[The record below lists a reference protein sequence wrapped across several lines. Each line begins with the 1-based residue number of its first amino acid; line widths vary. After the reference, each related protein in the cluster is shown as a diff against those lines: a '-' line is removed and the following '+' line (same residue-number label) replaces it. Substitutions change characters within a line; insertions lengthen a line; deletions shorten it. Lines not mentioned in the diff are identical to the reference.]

1 MYNNK
6 VNYNNKNII
15 KTLTKVPE
23 IMTISESST
32 QIYCR
37 QPINFASCSSL
48 RPNLMDLMGK
58 NFQYIK
64 HPKNVYAKF
73 HTYLFVEFLCHIN
86 EYFKV
91 LFQLILLVAQ
101 YKYDRHFMSHLVI
114 KSKVHYADNIMYFT
128 LSNRIITWIKIKKN
142 FHKNFWIKRKNASR
156 FFFWLR

>member
-1 MYNNK
+1 M
-6 VNYNNKNII
+6 
-15 KTLTKVPE
+15 LTKVPE

-32 QIYCR
+32 QIYCH
-37 QPINFASCSSL
+37 QPIHFVSCSSP

-114 KSKVHYADNIMYFT
+114 KSKVHYASHAT
-128 LSNRIITWIKIKKN
+128 
-142 FHKNFWIKRKNASR
+142 
-156 FFFWLR
+156 

>member
-37 QPINFASCSSL
+37 QPINFASCSSP

-114 KSKVHYADNIMYFT
+114 KSKVHYAINNI
-128 LSNRIITWIKIKKN
+128 IK
-142 FHKNFWIKRKNASR
+142 SM
-156 FFFWLR
+156 

>member
-1 MYNNK
+1 
-6 VNYNNKNII
+6 
-15 KTLTKVPE
+15 
-23 IMTISESST
+23 MTISESST

-37 QPINFASCSSL
+37 QPINFASCSSP

-114 KSKVHYADNIMYFT
+114 KSKVHYASHIPST
-128 LSNRIITWIKIKKN
+128 
-142 FHKNFWIKRKNASR
+142 HKNFICYIHRGLWVYTLL
-156 FFFWLR
+156 FPVTP

>member
-37 QPINFASCSSL
+37 QPINFASCSSP

-114 KSKVHYADNIMYFT
+114 KSKVHYAIGNPFMNRCNVDHFIMKFC
-128 LSNRIITWIKIKKN
+128 R
-142 FHKNFWIKRKNASR
+142 
-156 FFFWLR
+156 

>member
-1 MYNNK
+1 
-6 VNYNNKNII
+6 
-15 KTLTKVPE
+15 
-23 IMTISESST
+23 
-32 QIYCR
+32 
-37 QPINFASCSSL
+37 
-48 RPNLMDLMGK
+48 MDLMGK

-114 KSKVHYADNIMYFT
+114 KSKVHYAGVRGVQQECYT
-128 LSNRIITWIKIKKN
+128 L
-142 FHKNFWIKRKNASR
+142 
-156 FFFWLR
+156 

>member
-37 QPINFASCSSL
+37 QPINFASCSSPQ
-48 RPNLMDLMGK
+48 PNLMDLMGK

-114 KSKVHYADNIMYFT
+114 KSKVHYARGT
-128 LSNRIITWIKIKKN
+128 
-142 FHKNFWIKRKNASR
+142 
-156 FFFWLR
+156 

>member
-1 MYNNK
+1 
-6 VNYNNKNII
+6 
-15 KTLTKVPE
+15 
-23 IMTISESST
+23 MTISESST

-37 QPINFASCSSL
+37 QPINFASCSSP

-86 EYFKV
+86 GYFKV

-114 KSKVHYADNIMYFT
+114 KSKVHYATKVYFLKEFNI
-128 LSNRIITWIKIKKN
+128 NIKIKPFLHEITEN
-142 FHKNFWIKRKNASR
+142 YMVLVLQDPQWILS
-156 FFFWLR
+156 FFLLLSKFLGNNCT

>member
-37 QPINFASCSSL
+37 QPINFASCSSP

-114 KSKVHYADNIMYFT
+114 KSKVHYAVTNYMQRALLFNSIMILGVGS
-128 LSNRIITWIKIKKN
+128 LSIV
-142 FHKNFWIKRKNASR
+142 HEQYY
-156 FFFWLR
+156 LL

>member
-15 KTLTKVPE
+15 KTLTKVPK

-58 NFQYIK
+58 NLQYIK
-64 HPKNVYAKF
+64 NQKNVYAKF
-73 HTYLFVEFLCHIN
+73 HAYLFVEFLCHIN

-114 KSKVHYADNIMYFT
+114 KSKVHYASIDTMF
-128 LSNRIITWIKIKKN
+128 
-142 FHKNFWIKRKNASR
+142 
-156 FFFWLR
+156 

>member
-32 QIYCR
+32 QIYCH
-37 QPINFASCSSL
+37 QPINFTSCSSP

-114 KSKVHYADNIMYFT
+114 KSKVHYAPVTAID
-128 LSNRIITWIKIKKN
+128 IKITL
-142 FHKNFWIKRKNASR
+142 HKCIV
-156 FFFWLR
+156 

>member
-114 KSKVHYADNIMYFT
+114 KSKVHYAMNT
-128 LSNRIITWIKIKKN
+128 VKGIT
-142 FHKNFWIKRKNASR
+142 HY
-156 FFFWLR
+156 

>member
-58 NFQYIK
+58 NLQYIK
-64 HPKNVYAKF
+64 NQKNVYAKF
-73 HTYLFVEFLCHIN
+73 HAYLFVEFLCHIN

-114 KSKVHYADNIMYFT
+114 KSKVHYAGFDSDFT
-128 LSNRIITWIKIKKN
+128 
-142 FHKNFWIKRKNASR
+142 H
-156 FFFWLR
+156 

>member
-37 QPINFASCSSL
+37 QPINFASCSSPW
-48 RPNLMDLMGK
+48 PNLMDLMGK

-114 KSKVHYADNIMYFT
+114 KSKVHYASADLFILPIFLLMEIISKNVFHVNLI
-128 LSNRIITWIKIKKN
+128 LSNLIFFDFFIIY
-142 FHKNFWIKRKNASR
+142 
-156 FFFWLR
+156 

>member
-32 QIYCR
+32 QIYCH
-37 QPINFASCSSL
+37 QPINFASCSSP

-114 KSKVHYADNIMYFT
+114 KSKVHYACVTNFVRGVT
-128 LSNRIITWIKIKKN
+128 KN
-142 FHKNFWIKRKNASR
+142 R
-156 FFFWLR
+156 FFVWEADFPRGGPNISHFF

>member
-37 QPINFASCSSL
+37 QPINFASCSSP

-101 YKYDRHFMSHLVI
+101 YKYDHHFMSHLVI
-114 KSKVHYADNIMYFT
+114 KSKVHYAIFHISKHQM
-128 LSNRIITWIKIKKN
+128 LCQLVN
-142 FHKNFWIKRKNASR
+142 FFMT
-156 FFFWLR
+156 F

>member
-37 QPINFASCSSL
+37 QPINFASCSSP

-114 KSKVHYADNIMYFT
+114 KSKVHYAVVHLLPGQD
-128 LSNRIITWIKIKKN
+128 
-142 FHKNFWIKRKNASR
+142 HRK
-156 FFFWLR
+156 

>member
-1 MYNNK
+1 
-6 VNYNNKNII
+6 
-15 KTLTKVPE
+15 
-23 IMTISESST
+23 
-32 QIYCR
+32 
-37 QPINFASCSSL
+37 
-48 RPNLMDLMGK
+48 MDLMGK

-114 KSKVHYADNIMYFT
+114 KSKVHYAAYIYIRGTIN
-128 LSNRIITWIKIKKN
+128 NRLCSTTNHIY
-142 FHKNFWIKRKNASR
+142 HP
-156 FFFWLR
+156 LLGQ

>member
-37 QPINFASCSSL
+37 QPINFASCSSP

-114 KSKVHYADNIMYFT
+114 KSKVHYAAPIAESNSLSTNSSILYFQV
-128 LSNRIITWIKIKKN
+128 IFPKIFSK
-142 FHKNFWIKRKNASR
+142 WY
-156 FFFWLR
+156 L

>member
-37 QPINFASCSSL
+37 QPINFASCSSP

-114 KSKVHYADNIMYFT
+114 KSKVHYAAYIYIRGTINNL
-128 LSNRIITWIKIKKN
+128 LSQVMFYYQPYLSSSFRTIKN
-142 FHKNFWIKRKNASR
+142 
-156 FFFWLR
+156 

>member
-1 MYNNK
+1 MLISFHKCRKCDLLILTVHIKYWQCKRSVVLYNNK

-37 QPINFASCSSL
+37 QPINFASCSSP

-101 YKYDRHFMSHLVI
+101 YKYDRHFISHLVI
-114 KSKVHYADNIMYFT
+114 KSKVHYAYLSQVAINI
-128 LSNRIITWIKIKKN
+128 
-142 FHKNFWIKRKNASR
+142 
-156 FFFWLR
+156 

>member
-15 KTLTKVPE
+15 KTLTKVPK
-23 IMTISESST
+23 IMTISESSM
-32 QIYCR
+32 QIYCC
-37 QPINFASCSSL
+37 QPINFTSCSSL
-48 RPNLMDLMGK
+48 QPNLMDLMGK

-114 KSKVHYADNIMYFT
+114 KSKVHYAHHCMFT
-128 LSNRIITWIKIKKN
+128 YM
-142 FHKNFWIKRKNASR
+142 KRSTLKWWCWYYVQSYI
-156 FFFWLR
+156 F

>member
-1 MYNNK
+1 K

-32 QIYCR
+32 QIYCH
-37 QPINFASCSSL
+37 QPINFASCSSP

-58 NFQYIK
+58 DFQYIK

-114 KSKVHYADNIMYFT
+114 KSKVHYADQVSFIISVT
-128 LSNRIITWIKIKKN
+128 RKKLLSPT
-142 FHKNFWIKRKNASR
+142 
-156 FFFWLR
+156 

>member
-1 MYNNK
+1 
-6 VNYNNKNII
+6 
-15 KTLTKVPE
+15 
-23 IMTISESST
+23 
-32 QIYCR
+32 
-37 QPINFASCSSL
+37 
-48 RPNLMDLMGK
+48 MDLMGK

-114 KSKVHYADNIMYFT
+114 KSKVHYAC
-128 LSNRIITWIKIKKN
+128 ITRSKHMTRRNHVRRRRKKL
-142 FHKNFWIKRKNASR
+142 HER
-156 FFFWLR
+156 FVRNYYAGS

>member
-1 MYNNK
+1 
-6 VNYNNKNII
+6 
-15 KTLTKVPE
+15 
-23 IMTISESST
+23 MTISESST

-58 NFQYIK
+58 NLQYIK
-64 HPKNVYAKF
+64 NQKNVYAKF
-73 HTYLFVEFLCHIN
+73 HAYLFVEFLCHIN

-114 KSKVHYADNIMYFT
+114 KSKVHYACARSKDLLLLRHAAKFSKMQFCNSFKNAIK
-128 LSNRIITWIKIKKN
+128 NRIT
-142 FHKNFWIKRKNASR
+142 
-156 FFFWLR
+156 

>member
-1 MYNNK
+1 
-6 VNYNNKNII
+6 
-15 KTLTKVPE
+15 
-23 IMTISESST
+23 MTISESST

-37 QPINFASCSSL
+37 QPINFASCSSP

-64 HPKNVYAKF
+64 NQKNVYAKF
-73 HTYLFVEFLCHIN
+73 HAYLFVEFLCHIN

-114 KSKVHYADNIMYFT
+114 KSKVHYVI
-128 LSNRIITWIKIKKN
+128 SKKN
-142 FHKNFWIKRKNASR
+142 IKYYLFIHDENLILICR
-156 FFFWLR
+156 FR

>member
-1 MYNNK
+1 
-6 VNYNNKNII
+6 
-15 KTLTKVPE
+15 
-23 IMTISESST
+23 
-32 QIYCR
+32 
-37 QPINFASCSSL
+37 
-48 RPNLMDLMGK
+48 MDLMGK

-114 KSKVHYADNIMYFT
+114 KSKVHYA
-128 LSNRIITWIKIKKN
+128 
-142 FHKNFWIKRKNASR
+142 HNASSYIYIEAVR
-156 FFFWLR
+156 TFHHIRNQRDDFS

>member
-1 MYNNK
+1 
-6 VNYNNKNII
+6 
-15 KTLTKVPE
+15 
-23 IMTISESST
+23 
-32 QIYCR
+32 
-37 QPINFASCSSL
+37 
-48 RPNLMDLMGK
+48 MDLMGK

-114 KSKVHYADNIMYFT
+114 KSKVHYAICDVKKKC
-128 LSNRIITWIKIKKN
+128 LIKVFVNKIQILI
-142 FHKNFWIKRKNASR
+142 FVTFVTSVHFR
-156 FFFWLR
+156 

>member
-1 MYNNK
+1 
-6 VNYNNKNII
+6 
-15 KTLTKVPE
+15 
-23 IMTISESST
+23 MTISESST

-37 QPINFASCSSL
+37 QPINFASCSSP

-114 KSKVHYADNIMYFT
+114 KSKVHYAGYTSISSFYST
-128 LSNRIITWIKIKKN
+128 ICK
-142 FHKNFWIKRKNASR
+142 FHFV
-156 FFFWLR
+156 FFFLI

>member
-1 MYNNK
+1 M
-6 VNYNNKNII
+6 
-15 KTLTKVPE
+15 LTKVPK
-23 IMTISESST
+23 IMTISESSM
-32 QIYCR
+32 QIYCC

-48 RPNLMDLMGK
+48 QLNLMDLMGK

-73 HTYLFVEFLCHIN
+73 HAYLFVEFLCHIN

-114 KSKVHYADNIMYFT
+114 KSKVHYAIDY
-128 LSNRIITWIKIKKN
+128 
-142 FHKNFWIKRKNASR
+142 H
-156 FFFWLR
+156 

>member
-1 MYNNK
+1 
-6 VNYNNKNII
+6 
-15 KTLTKVPE
+15 
-23 IMTISESST
+23 MTISESSM
-32 QIYCR
+32 QIYCC
-37 QPINFASCSSL
+37 QPINFTSCSSP

-86 EYFKV
+86 GYFKV

-114 KSKVHYADNIMYFT
+114 KSKVHYAGCTRSKKVNDPFYYGS
-128 LSNRIITWIKIKKN
+128 LRI
-142 FHKNFWIKRKNASR
+142 SC
-156 FFFWLR
+156 